1 MLSSLYW
8 LGFALAASPG
18 PDFFLI
24 MRHSLNG
31 GRFMGYVTLAG
42 NRLSLC
48 LHMAFAVLG
57 LSIILQQSNALLVA
71 VRLLGAAY
79 LTYLGARNL
88 RERFRGA
95 RRAAV
100 APAAGASTPALAFRS
115 GFLNNLLN
123 PKVSLFFLSL
133 FPQFTSPDLLTH
145 SPLTVAAA
153 FFAGNTSWWIPL
165 VFVAGMSRLRA
176 GMLRFQQGLD
186 IVFGILFIGYGLQV
200 AAEIML

>member
-24 MRHSLNG
+24 MRNSLNG

-48 LHMAFAVLG
+48 LHMAFAILG
-57 LSIILQQSNALLVA
+57 LSIILQQSNALFVA

-88 RERFRGA
+88 WERFRGA

-100 APAAGASTPALAFRS
+100 APAAGAPTPVLAFRS

-123 PKVSLFFLSL
+123 PNVSLFFLSL
-133 FPQFTSPDLLTH
+133 FPQFASPDLLAH
-145 SPLTVAAA
+145 SPLTVAGV
-153 FFAGNTSWWIPL
+153 FFAGNTSWWVPL
-165 VFVAGMSRLRA
+165 VFVAGMARLRA
-176 GMLRFQQGLD
+176 GVLRFQHGLD

-200 AAEIML
+200 AAEFVL